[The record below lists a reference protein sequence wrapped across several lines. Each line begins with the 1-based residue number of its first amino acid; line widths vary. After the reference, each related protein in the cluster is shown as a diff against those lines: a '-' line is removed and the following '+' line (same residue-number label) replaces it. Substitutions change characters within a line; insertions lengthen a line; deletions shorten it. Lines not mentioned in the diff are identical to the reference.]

1 MKINVV
7 TIIDN
12 TNYGTYLQA
21 LATCKLL
28 DKANDVILLNYERE
42 KCSPI
47 SSLKRRIKKNN
58 KIRLWDILSQ
68 LIIIPAKRQF
78 LCNEISKY
86 IKLSKKITKNNIT
99 KKEVILDADI
109 YLTGSDQVWNTDY
122 NEGIDTFFYLGF
134 VPSGKKKVCYAA
146 SIGQESIDSK
156 YIPEIKNLLSD
167 YSKITLREK
176 KSIPLLNSIGINN
189 VENVLDPTLLISKEN
204 WAELFNIKK
213 RCKDQYILVYSVEVD
228 KTQKLIELANKLA
241 KKDNL
246 KVYLIEN
253 GNPFKHNNRVVDKVY
268 YSPSLKKF
276 IELFYNSEFIIA
288 SSFHGTAFS
297 INFNKPF
304 FVLLPNKYNIR
315 INSLLEDFGLQ
326 NRAILESEL
335 NNTNYFDSSIDYVDV
350 CNKLNIE
357 RERSNRILNAMVSE

>member
-28 DKANDVILLNYERE
+28 DKENDVILLNYERE

-68 LIIIPAKRQF
+68 LIIIPAKRKF
-78 LCNEISKY
+78 LCNEISRY
-86 IKLSKKITKNNIT
+86 IKLSKKITKNKVSEKNIP
-99 KKEVILDADI
+99 DADI
-109 YLTGSDQVWNTDY
+109 YLTGSDQVWNTEY

-134 VPSGKKKVCYAA
+134 VPSGRKKVCYAA
-146 SIGQESIDSK
+146 SIGQDTIDSK
-156 YIPEIKNLLSD
+156 YIPEIKDLLLD

-176 KSIPLLNSIGINN
+176 KSISLLNSIGINN
-189 VENVLDPTLLISKEN
+189 VENVLDPTLLITKEN
-204 WAELFNIKK
+204 WAELFKIKK
-213 RCKDQYILVYSVEVD
+213 ECKEQYILVYSVEVD
-228 KTQKLIELANKLA
+228 KTKKLIELANKLA
-241 KKDNL
+241 KKNNL

-253 GNPFKHNNRVVDKVY
+253 GNPFKHYNRVVDKVY

-276 IELFYNSEFIIA
+276 IELFYNSQFIIA

-335 NNTNYFDSSIDYVDV
+335 NNINSFDSSIDYVNV